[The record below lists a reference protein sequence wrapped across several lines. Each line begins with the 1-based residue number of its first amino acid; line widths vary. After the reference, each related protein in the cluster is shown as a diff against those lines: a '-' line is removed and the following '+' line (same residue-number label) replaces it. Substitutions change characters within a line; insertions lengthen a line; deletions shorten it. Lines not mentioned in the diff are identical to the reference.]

1 MTKPKVEEA
10 KPNAEEKP
18 DDLEINSIGSL
29 YNGPW
34 DKKYWSS
41 SRGKDRY
48 PYPVGY
54 RAVRAHNGSTYK
66 MEIQEGPK
74 GPLFSIIAADGQ
86 SSSGQTP
93 YIAWEKFQKAFFPR
107 MKIWHGKRFS
117 CKIDGV
123 EFFGFKNPFVQRLLR
138 ELAANVNGTAER
150 SLVPSSFCNGASR
163 TDVNNRSPAACPY
176 LAKPRI
182 TGKRSRRR
190 EIVNSKSFSW
200 TSIKRTRPEDLTS
213 FAEPSDSVE
222 GNKRYHKWEFHAP
235 LFFGKEYDICKYSK
249 ASPPLVHLLPAHQE
263 ESDFSVKD
271 SLPLDSVGFS
281 NHPRMDAVHEEA
293 RLFVGSGNCKS
304 TVVASNLSVDEEKPL
319 DRTEDPDP
327 MVPENK
333 NVDPTVPKDSEGLT
347 DVDLCAP
354 DTFFTQDTT
363 SDSAPAFQDR
373 SASNVVIS
381 EGLLTESHPEE
392 ETATSKS
399 NASSEMSEFDSVGQE
414 MAKSMMTF
422 LLPQAIPLLKKGSR
436 KEKGTVSPSEVLPC
450 APSPG
455 VMPAVNN
462 DRMEEKVYTQNSD
475 FGSIV
480 PTKSIVPD
488 SLEDDQ
494 YGDHVVNHVISSSDK
509 AEAGQDSSDPGC
521 LLNSHGL
528 LVAECDTNVS
538 ESLPVCM
545 SPYKRV
551 SSEEIR
557 DKSANKDE
565 CSLGVNIHSTKSNET
580 AVDLPEARKI
590 IDDNQRGMLNSSK
603 ASQNENAVKK
613 TVAETGNESFTQV
626 PHLVYTKR
634 KAQNICPIKGNHS
647 GPFSESIICRNSG
660 DICAPESYPSSET
673 LLALET
679 LQMGSSDHNSNKDS
693 FCAEAKI
700 VGHSSCLNA
709 DKPSVNSK
717 GLLNGNCPAVLQEQA
732 LVGASKEKDTLY
744 SLDSSVTRLENHVD
758 KDVVRHENL
767 LELNDTETSQ
777 KQGTGLMHVP
787 NSVPHSSV
795 SNPHSM
801 ELHNELTGSLEFV
814 GCYSHQNPVL
824 SVLLSAKGTEIY
836 ICVLCGLLVD
846 KDGSLFIYKVAIEE
860 PRVGCPSFVGHTSV
874 TFPIQKDYFGR
885 IALERSSLQFTPD
898 GQYLVLLDSIKTPYC
913 RQGSIHCLCSTC
925 TSNCS
930 EENTVKIVEVKLG
943 YVSKVASLKA
953 VDSLERI
960 LVCEPNNLVA
970 VGESGRLHLWV
981 MNSSWSG
988 QIENFV
994 LPAEDCISPGIV
1006 ELKRIPNCT
1015 HIVVGHNGFGE
1026 FSLWDISKRIL
1037 VSRFSAASAS
1047 ICQFVPVS
1055 LFTWQI
1061 KCPVPSYSD
1070 IEEHINELVAATS
1083 NDQFSLEG
1091 EDIAVWLLVS
1101 SSSDSDAQ
1109 QDYVSDDCDLN
1120 PAGRWRLA
1128 LMVKNMVIFGSAL
1141 DPRAAVIGASAGQGI
1156 CGTCDG
1162 LVYMWELSTGNKF
1175 GAMHHFKGGSVSC
1188 IATDDSRPR
1197 PGSVAVAGDNQLLVF
1212 LHSEKSSVH

>member
-163 TDVNNRSPAACPY
+163 TDVDNRFPDARPY
-176 LAKPRI
+176 LAIPRI

-213 FAEPSDSVE
+213 FAEHSDSVK
-222 GNKRYHKWEFHAP
+222 GSKRYHNNGNSKLSSSLEE
-235 LFFGKEYDICKYSK
+235 EYDICKYSK
-249 ASPPLVHLLPAHQE
+249 ASPPLVHLVPAHQE
-263 ESDFSVKD
+263 ASDFSVKD

-304 TVVASNLSVDEEKPL
+304 TVVASNLSVDEEQPL
-319 DRTEDPDP
+319 DRTEDPNP

-333 NVDPTVPKDSEGLT
+333 TVDTVPKDSEGLT

-354 DTFFTQDTT
+354 DTYFTQDKT
-363 SDSAPAFQDR
+363 SDSAPAIQDR

-381 EGLLTESHPEE
+381 EGLLTESHREE

-399 NASSEMSEFDSVGQE
+399 NASSEMSVI
-414 MAKSMMTF
+414 
-422 LLPQAIPLLKKGSR
+422 L
-436 KEKGTVSPSEVLPC
+436 
-450 APSPG
+450 
-455 VMPAVNN
+455 AVNN
-462 DRMEEKVYTQNSD
+462 DRMEEKMYTQNND
-475 FGSIV
+475 FGSMV
-480 PTKSIVPD
+480 PTKSFVPD

-509 AEAGQDSSDPGC
+509 AEAGQDSSYPAC

-528 LVAECDTNVS
+528 LVAVNEHNKSLDVHLETNGTKDIFPYKEVAMASTGGLQECDTNVF

-545 SPYKRV
+545 SPCKRV
-551 SSEEIR
+551 FSEEIR

-565 CSLGVNIHSTKSNET
+565 CSLGVNIHSMKSNET
-580 AVDLPEARKI
+580 AVDLPEAI
-590 IDDNQRGMLNSSK
+590 NTIVDNQRGMLNSSK
-603 ASQNENAVKK
+603 ASQNENSVKT
-613 TVAETGNESFTQV
+613 TVAETGNESFTKV

-647 GPFSESIICRNSG
+647 GPLSESIICRNSG
-660 DICAPESYPSSET
+660 DICLPESYPSAET

-679 LQMGSSDHNSNKDS
+679 LQMGSSDDNLYKDS
-693 FCAEAKI
+693 FCAEAKT
-700 VGHSSCLNA
+700 VEHSSCLNA

-717 GLLNGNCPAVLQEQA
+717 GLLNGHCPAVLQEQA
-732 LVGASKEKDTLY
+732 LVGASKEKDTLC
-744 SLDSSVTRLENHVD
+744 SLDLSVSRLENHVD
-758 KDVVRHENL
+758 KDVVGHENL
-767 LELNDTETSQ
+767 LEPNDTETSQ
-777 KQGTGLMHVP
+777 KQGTGLMHDP
-787 NSVPHSSV
+787 NSVPHSSD
-795 SNPHSM
+795 SKPHSM
-801 ELHNELTGSLEFV
+801 ELNNELTGSLEFV
-814 GCYSHQNPVL
+814 GRYSHQNPVL

-836 ICVLCGLLVD
+836 VCVLCGPLVD

-874 TFPIQKDYFGR
+874 TLPIRKDYFGR

-930 EENTVKIVEVKLG
+930 EENTVKIVQVRLG

-953 VDSLERI
+953 VDSLECI

-981 MNSSWSG
+981 MNSTWSA

-1026 FSLWDISKRIL
+1026 FSLWDISKCIL
-1037 VSRFSAASAS
+1037 VSRFSAASSS

-1055 LFTWQI
+1055 LFTWRI
-1061 KCPVPSYSD
+1061 KCPVSSYSD

-1083 NDQFSLEG
+1083 NNQFSLEG

-1109 QDYVSDDCDLN
+1109 QDYVSDDCDSN
-1120 PAGRWRLA
+1120 PMGRWRLA

-1188 IATDDSRPR
+1188 IATDDSRPS
-1197 PGSVAVAGDNQLLVF
+1197 PGAVAVAGDNQLLVF

>member
-1 MTKPKVEEA
+1 MRKRNPTISKSTRSVPSTM
-10 KPNAEEKP
+10 
-18 DDLEINSIGSL
+18 DLGTRSIGAPPGGKIGILIQLGTGLFELTMGAHIRWKFKKVLKDL
-29 YNGPW
+29 YF
-34 DKKYWSS
+34 
-41 SRGKDRY
+41 R
-48 PYPVGY
+48 
-54 RAVRAHNGSTYK
+54 
-66 MEIQEGPK
+66 
-74 GPLFSIIAADGQ
+74 LFAADGQ

-163 TDVNNRSPAACPY
+163 TDVDNRSPDACPY

-222 GNKRYHKWEFHAP
+222 GNKRYHNNGNSTLPSSLEE
-235 LFFGKEYDICKYSK
+235 EYDICKYSK

-281 NHPRMDAVHEEA
+281 NHPRMDAVDEEA

-392 ETATSKS
+392 ETASSKS

-455 VMPAVNN
+455 VMLAVNN

-494 YGDHVVNHVISSSDK
+494 YGDHVVNHMISSSDK
-509 AEAGQDSSDPGC
+509 AEAGQDSSDPAC

-528 LVAECDTNVS
+528 LVAVNGHNKSLDDHLETNGTKDIFPYNEVGMASTRGLKECDTNVS

-545 SPYKRV
+545 SPCKRV

-565 CSLGVNIHSTKSNET
+565 CSLGVNIHSMKSNET

-603 ASQNENAVKK
+603 ALQNENAVKK

-693 FCAEAKI
+693 FYAEAKI
-700 VGHSSCLNA
+700 EGHSSCLNA

-717 GLLNGNCPAVLQEQA
+717 GLLNGNCPAGLQEQA
-732 LVGASKEKDTLY
+732 L
-744 SLDSSVTRLENHVD
+744 
-758 KDVVRHENL
+758 DVVGHENF

-777 KQGTGLMHVP
+777 KQGTGLMHDP
-787 NSVPHSSV
+787 NSVPHSSD

-801 ELHNELTGSLEFV
+801 ELNNELTGNLEFV

-836 ICVLCGLLVD
+836 VCVLCGLLVD

-874 TFPIQKDYFGR
+874 TLPIQKDYFGR

-953 VDSLERI
+953 VDSLECI

-970 VGESGRLHLWV
+970 VGRSGRLHLWV
-981 MNSSWSG
+981 MNSSWSA

-1006 ELKRIPNCT
+1006 ELKRIHNCT
-1015 HIVVGHNGFGE
+1015 HIVVGHDGFGE

-1037 VSRFSAASAS
+1037 VSRFSAANAS

-1061 KCPVPSYSD
+1061 KSPVSSYSD

-1109 QDYVSDDCDLN
+1109 QDYVSDDCDSN
-1120 PAGRWRLA
+1120 SVGRWRLA
-1128 LMVKNMVIFGSAL
+1128 LMVKNMLIFGSAL

-1156 CGTCDG
+1156 CGTSDG

-1197 PGSVAVAGDNQLLVF
+1197 PGAVAVAGDNQLLVF